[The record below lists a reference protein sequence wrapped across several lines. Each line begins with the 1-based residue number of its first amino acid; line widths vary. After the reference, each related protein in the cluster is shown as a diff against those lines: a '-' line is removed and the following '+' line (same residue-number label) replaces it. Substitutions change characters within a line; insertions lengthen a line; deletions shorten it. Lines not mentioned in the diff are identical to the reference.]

1 MTITTDTTLLHDPR
15 RQAALLY
22 WQGFSVPQIAAM
34 LQMKRPTVQSW
45 KQRDG
50 WDSVAPI
57 SRVEMSL
64 EARLTQLI
72 IKPQK
77 TGGDFKEI
85 DLLGR
90 QIERLA
96 RVNRY
101 SQTGNEADLNPNVA
115 NRNKGGRRKPKK
127 NFFSDE
133 AIEKLEQIFFEQSFE
148 YQLHWYR
155 AGLEHRI
162 RDILKSRQIGAT
174 FYFSR
179 EALLRALK
187 TGHNQIFLSASKTQ
201 AYVFREYIIAFARL
215 VDVDLTGDPIVL
227 GNNGAKLIFLGTNS
241 NTAQSHNGDLYVDE
255 IFWIPNFQVLR
266 KVASGMASQSHL
278 RSTYF
283 STPSTLAHDAYP
295 FLLRTLLAQ
304 QRPLDIWLV
313 NSEGDDN
320 RVRRWA
326 MAHGIDAKL
335 VSEHSITLNHDA
347 GRWFLLGQSK
357 IPVALERKGEQWHEV
372 LP

>member
-115 NRNKGGRRKPKK
+115 NRKTKAGGANRKRI
-127 NFFSDE
+127 FSVTRPSKSWSRFSLSSLSNISCTGIAPGLSTAS
-133 AIEKLEQIFFEQSFE
+133 AIS
-148 YQLHWYR
+148 
-155 AGLEHRI
+155 
-162 RDILKSRQIGAT
+162 
-174 FYFSR
+174 
-179 EALLRALK
+179 
-187 TGHNQIFLSASKTQ
+187 
-201 AYVFREYIIAFARL
+201 
-215 VDVDLTGDPIVL
+215 
-227 GNNGAKLIFLGTNS
+227 
-241 NTAQSHNGDLYVDE
+241 
-255 IFWIPNFQVLR
+255 
-266 KVASGMASQSHL
+266 
-278 RSTYF
+278 
-283 STPSTLAHDAYP
+283 
-295 FLLRTLLAQ
+295 
-304 QRPLDIWLV
+304 
-313 NSEGDDN
+313 
-320 RVRRWA
+320 
-326 MAHGIDAKL
+326 
-335 VSEHSITLNHDA
+335 
-347 GRWFLLGQSK
+347 
-357 IPVALERKGEQWHEV
+357 
-372 LP
+372 

>member
-115 NRNKGGRRKPKK
+115 NRNKGGRRKPKRI
-127 NFFSDE
+127 FSVTRLSKSWSRFSLSSLSTISCTGIAPGLSTAS
-133 AIEKLEQIFFEQSFE
+133 AIS
-148 YQLHWYR
+148 
-155 AGLEHRI
+155 
-162 RDILKSRQIGAT
+162 
-174 FYFSR
+174 
-179 EALLRALK
+179 
-187 TGHNQIFLSASKTQ
+187 
-201 AYVFREYIIAFARL
+201 
-215 VDVDLTGDPIVL
+215 
-227 GNNGAKLIFLGTNS
+227 
-241 NTAQSHNGDLYVDE
+241 
-255 IFWIPNFQVLR
+255 
-266 KVASGMASQSHL
+266 
-278 RSTYF
+278 
-283 STPSTLAHDAYP
+283 
-295 FLLRTLLAQ
+295 
-304 QRPLDIWLV
+304 
-313 NSEGDDN
+313 
-320 RVRRWA
+320 
-326 MAHGIDAKL
+326 
-335 VSEHSITLNHDA
+335 
-347 GRWFLLGQSK
+347 
-357 IPVALERKGEQWHEV
+357 
-372 LP
+372 

>member
-101 SQTGNEADLNPNVA
+101 SQTGNCV
-115 NRNKGGRRKPKK
+115 
-127 NFFSDE
+127 FS
-133 AIEKLEQIFFEQSFE
+133 
-148 YQLHWYR
+148 
-155 AGLEHRI
+155 
-162 RDILKSRQIGAT
+162 
-174 FYFSR
+174 
-179 EALLRALK
+179 
-187 TGHNQIFLSASKTQ
+187 
-201 AYVFREYIIAFARL
+201 
-215 VDVDLTGDPIVL
+215 
-227 GNNGAKLIFLGTNS
+227 
-241 NTAQSHNGDLYVDE
+241 
-255 IFWIPNFQVLR
+255 
-266 KVASGMASQSHL
+266 
-278 RSTYF
+278 
-283 STPSTLAHDAYP
+283 
-295 FLLRTLLAQ
+295 
-304 QRPLDIWLV
+304 
-313 NSEGDDN
+313 
-320 RVRRWA
+320 
-326 MAHGIDAKL
+326 
-335 VSEHSITLNHDA
+335 
-347 GRWFLLGQSK
+347 
-357 IPVALERKGEQWHEV
+357 
-372 LP
+372 

>member
-1 MTITTDTTLLHDPR
+1 MPCIHHGEVFRTITTDTTLLHDPR

-115 NRNKGGRRKPKK
+115 NRNKGGWRKPKSWSR
-127 NFFSDE
+127 FSLSSLSNISCTGIAPGLSTAS
-133 AIEKLEQIFFEQSFE
+133 AIS
-148 YQLHWYR
+148 
-155 AGLEHRI
+155 
-162 RDILKSRQIGAT
+162 
-174 FYFSR
+174 
-179 EALLRALK
+179 
-187 TGHNQIFLSASKTQ
+187 
-201 AYVFREYIIAFARL
+201 
-215 VDVDLTGDPIVL
+215 
-227 GNNGAKLIFLGTNS
+227 
-241 NTAQSHNGDLYVDE
+241 
-255 IFWIPNFQVLR
+255 
-266 KVASGMASQSHL
+266 
-278 RSTYF
+278 
-283 STPSTLAHDAYP
+283 
-295 FLLRTLLAQ
+295 
-304 QRPLDIWLV
+304 
-313 NSEGDDN
+313 
-320 RVRRWA
+320 
-326 MAHGIDAKL
+326 
-335 VSEHSITLNHDA
+335 
-347 GRWFLLGQSK
+347 
-357 IPVALERKGEQWHEV
+357 
-372 LP
+372 